1 MEHATPA
8 SMLSDSVFKCVD
20 ELRLPLVNRFYASCN
35 YKVKCGRHD
44 RVFSLS
50 KKGEIV
56 AAARLM
62 PHAQGY
68 FLLRNLCVAP
78 EARNLGVATYLLTKI
93 LAELVPITEL
103 APIKSTVCCYCYAL
117 PHLQNFYL
125 ALGFTHLTIE
135 QVPQDI
141 AETHLR
147 NCARKRGWILMGYG
161 HNLNNDDHKQ
171 N

>member
-1 MEHATPA
+1 
-8 SMLSDSVFKCVD
+8 MLNDSIFKCVD

-35 YKVKCGRHD
+35 YNVKCGRHD

-50 KKGEIV
+50 QQGKII

-62 PHAQGY
+62 PHSQGH

-78 EARNLGVATYLLTKI
+78 EMRNQGVATHLLTKI
-93 LAELVPITEL
+93 LAELVPIEEL
-103 APIKSTVCCYCYAL
+103 APLKTTTACYCFAL

-125 ALGFTHLTIE
+125 VLGFTHLTIE

-141 AETHLR
+141 AEIHLR
-147 NCARKRGWILMGYG
+147 NCARKRGWVLMGYS
-161 HNLNNDDHKQ
+161 HNLNNDGHKQ

>member
-1 MEHATPA
+1 MEHLFTVNV
-8 SMLSDSVFKCVD
+8 LNGSVFKCVD

-35 YKVKCGRHD
+35 YNVKCGRHD

-50 KKGEIV
+50 HRGKII

-62 PHAQGY
+62 PHSQGH
-68 FLLRNLCVAP
+68 FLLRNLCVA
-78 EARNLGVATYLLTKI
+78 ADVRNQGVATYLLTKI
-93 LAELVPITEL
+93 LPEILPTNNTAG
-103 APIKSTVCCYCYAL
+103 CYCYAL
-117 PHLQNFYL
+117 PHLQSFYL
-125 ALGFTHLTIE
+125 ALGFKHLTTE

-147 NCARKRGWILMGYG
+147 NCARKRGWVLMGYSN
-161 HNLNNDDHKQ
+161 NLDNDGYRQ

>member
-1 MEHATPA
+1 MFN
-8 SMLSDSVFKCVD
+8 DSVFKCVD
-20 ELRLPLVNRFYASCN
+20 ELRLPLINRFYASCN
-35 YKVKCGRHD
+35 YNVKCGRHD

-50 KKGEIV
+50 QQSKII

-62 PHAQGY
+62 PHQQGY

-78 EARNLGVATYLLTKI
+78 EARNQGVATYLLTKI
-93 LAELVPITEL
+93 LAELVP
-103 APIKSTVCCYCYAL
+103 ANSVVSCYCYAL

-125 ALGFTHLTIE
+125 ALGFAHLTIE

-147 NCARKRGWILMGYG
+147 NCARKRGWILMGYNN
-161 HNLNNDDHKQ
+161 NLRNDSHK
-171 N
+171 

>member
-1 MEHATPA
+1 
-8 SMLSDSVFKCVD
+8 MLNDSIFNCVD

-35 YKVKCGRHD
+35 YNVKCGRHD

-50 KKGEIV
+50 QQGKII

-62 PHAQGY
+62 PHHQGY
-68 FLLRNLCVAP
+68 FVLRNLCVAP
-78 EARNLGVATYLLTKI
+78 EARNQGVATHLLTKI

-103 APIKSTVCCYCYAL
+103 ATIKNTVACYCYAL
-117 PHLQNFYL
+117 PHLQDFYL
-125 ALGFTHLTIE
+125 ALGFKHLTIE

-147 NCARKRGWILMGYG
+147 NCARKRGWILMGY
-161 HNLNNDDHKQ
+161 K
-171 N
+171 

>member
-1 MEHATPA
+1 
-8 SMLSDSVFKCVD
+8 MLNDSVFKCVD

-35 YKVKCGRHD
+35 YNVKCGRHD

-50 KKGEIV
+50 QQGNII

-62 PHAQGY
+62 PHHQGH

-78 EARNLGVATYLLTKI
+78 EARNQGVATYLLTKI
-93 LAELVPITEL
+93 LAELIPT
-103 APIKSTVCCYCYAL
+103 ASSTVSCYCYAL

-147 NCARKRGWILMGYG
+147 NCARKRGWVLMGYSN
-161 HNLNNDDHKQ
+161 NLRNDGHKQ

>member
-1 MEHATPA
+1 
-8 SMLSDSVFKCVD
+8 MLNDSVFKCVD

-35 YKVKCGRHD
+35 YNVKCGRHD

-50 KKGEIV
+50 QQGNII

-62 PHAQGY
+62 PHPQGY

-78 EARNLGVATYLLTKI
+78 EARNRGVATHLLTKI
-93 LAELVPITEL
+93 IAELVPTT
-103 APIKSTVCCYCYAL
+103 SRVSCYCYAL
-117 PHLQNFYL
+117 PHLQSFYL
-125 ALGFTHLTIE
+125 ALGFTHLSIE

-147 NCARKRGWILMGYG
+147 NCARKRGWVLMGYNN
-161 HNLNNDDHKQ
+161 NLRNDSHKQ